1 MSCIIVPLDGSAGFI
16 GMGTWQS
23 TSLTAKTAI
32 TADGPRSRHEETIA
46 GFQGLERDGKILSW
60 GVSNFDAD
68 DIEDAMGSQDWR
80 ARISPAIRFFITW
93 RRSASLVCPVRSGGD
108 GLQPLRPWQFS
119 GS

>member
-1 MSCIIVPLDGSAGFI
+1 MHYRPFGRISRFHRHGHL
-16 GMGTWQS
+16 
-23 TSLTAKTAI
+23 AI
-32 TADGPRSRHEETIA
+32 DLADCENGDYGASDRPRSRHEETIA
-46 GFQGLERDGKILSW
+46 GFQDLERDGKILSW

-68 DIEDAMGSQDWR
+68 DIEDAMGSQDRR

-93 RRSASLVCPVRSGGD
+93 GRSASLVCPVRSGGD